1 MATRRPAPDRLR
13 SSRNVV
19 ARRRDDLIHTVV
31 LLAAGTSIALLPLPG
46 ASPLLLPPVAFV
58 IAAIASTEERAAWT
72 RGPAR
77 LTGAVSLVGLTAPV
91 ALAAAMGPRFAC
103 LALVLGLL
111 PRLLAMPSA
120 PRAMLT
126 VGELSVLSLALA
138 TGIVLLT
145 DALDGLTG
153 ADLLASGA
161 VAIGATLIW
170 IAGLRLRRHDG
181 AGTITSG
188 DVVVATGCAGAGAVA
203 VSALWTRPEEMM
215 VVGLAGAIVGLS
227 LTRMSGRGDRARRDH
242 AVGALITALDH
253 RHPDT
258 AAHSA
263 RVSGLVVAMLDHLP
277 AVSAGEREVI
287 MSASLIHDVGKV
299 GTPDEALLK
308 PGRLTVA
315 ERRLIE
321 QHPAIGEDIVR
332 RFDALAA
339 TAAIVRHHHERWDG
353 FGYPDRLSGPA
364 IPLGARLIAV
374 ADTYDAITHDR
385 VYRAAMSHDEAIA
398 ELRAQRGSQFDPAV
412 VDLFCAFMVR
422 PADDATA
429 AGRLAS

>member
-1 MATRRPAPDRLR
+1 MATRRSAPDWLG
-13 SSRNVV
+13 SSPDAV
-19 ARRRDDLIHTVV
+19 ARWRDDLIRTVA
-31 LLAAGTSIALLPLPG
+31 LLGAGVSIALLPLPG

-58 IAAIASTEERAAWT
+58 IAAIASTVERAAWT
-72 RGPAR
+72 GGPAR
-77 LTGAVSLVGLTAPV
+77 LTEAVPLIGLTGPV

-103 LALVLGLL
+103 LALILGLL
-111 PRLLAMPSA
+111 PRLLASPPS
-120 PRAMLT
+120 RAALT

-138 TGIVLLT
+138 TSVVLLT
-145 DALDGLTG
+145 DALDGLAR

-161 VAIGATLIW
+161 VAIVATPLW
-170 IAGLRLRRHDG
+170 IAGLRVRRHDG
-181 AGTITSG
+181 TGTITSRS
-188 DVVVATGCAGAGAVA
+188 VVAATACAGVGAVS
-203 VSALWTRPEEMM
+203 VSALWAHPEGMM
-215 VVGLAGAIVGLS
+215 AVGLAGAIVGLS
-227 LTRMSGRGDRARRDH
+227 LTRTSGRGDRARRDH

-277 AVSAGEREVI
+277 AVSAAEREVI
-287 MSASLIHDVGKV
+287 ISASLIHDVGKV
-299 GTPDEALLK
+299 GTPDQALLK

-332 RFDALAA
+332 RVDALAA

-398 ELRAQRGSQFDPAV
+398 ELKAQRGSQFDPAV
-412 VDLFCAFMVR
+412 VDLFCAFMAR
-422 PADDATA
+422 PADDASAT
-429 AGRLAS
+429 GRLAS